1 MRTIAIHGAT
11 GSIGL
16 NAIDIIQRYTDRF
29 GVKVLIGGS
38 NVSKLVEVA
47 KQTSAEH
54 VAIADLSSYQELKQY
69 LPGVKIYGGETGIL
83 EAACIDVDLCLA
95 SITGAAGILPTY
107 KALAHCNYL
116 ALANKESIVA
126 AGEQILAEGMVQNT
140 KIIPVDSEHSGLYQ
154 IFEESQRSALTH
166 VTITASGGPFRSL
179 PANRFHTITKEMA
192 LQHPNW
198 AMGPKNT
205 IDSAT
210 LMNKGL
216 EYIEA
221 ALLFNL
227 TPDKIKIV
235 VHPQSIVHAL
245 SSYQDGTT
253 LAHLGMPDMRTPISY
268 ALGWPERIKT
278 PVPPL
283 NLATLGSLTFEE
295 PDYARFPCL
304 QIAEN
309 VMNSCQAA
317 RIVMNAADEIA
328 FQRFMVNE
336 IHFTDIPSIIQNYL
350 DTFSFPSITSL
361 EDVIAL
367 DKLCRSNL

>member
-16 NAIDIIQRYTDRF
+16 NAVDIIQRHPDRF
-29 GVKVLIGGS
+29 RAKVLIGGS

-54 VAIADLSSYQELKQY
+54 VAIADLSSYKDLKQY
-69 LPGVKIYGGETGIL
+69 LPGVQIYGGETGIL
-83 EAACIDVDLCLA
+83 EAACIDVDMCLA
-95 SITGAAGILPTY
+95 AITGASGILPTY

-126 AGEQILAEGMVQNT
+126 GGEQILAEASTQNT
-140 KIIPVDSEHSGLYQ
+140 KILPVDSEHSGLYQ
-154 IFEESQRSALTH
+154 IFEESHRSALTH

-179 PANRFHTITKEMA
+179 PKNQFHTITKEMA
-192 LQHPNW
+192 LKHPNW
-198 AMGPKNT
+198 MMGPKNT

-221 ALLFNL
+221 ALLFKL
-227 TPDKIKIV
+227 APDKIKIV

-245 SSYQDGTT
+245 SSYQDGAT
-253 LAHLGMPDMRTPISY
+253 LAHLGMPDMRAPISY
-268 ALGWPERIKT
+268 ALAWPERIKT

-295 PDYARFPCL
+295 PDYDRFPCL
-304 QIAEN
+304 RIAEN
-309 VMNSCQAA
+309 VMRSSQAA

-328 FQRFMVNE
+328 FQKLMANE
-336 IHFTDIPSIIQNYL
+336 IHFTEIPAIIQNYL
-350 DTFSFPSITSL
+350 DTFLFPEINSI

-367 DKLCRSNL
+367 DKICRLKL